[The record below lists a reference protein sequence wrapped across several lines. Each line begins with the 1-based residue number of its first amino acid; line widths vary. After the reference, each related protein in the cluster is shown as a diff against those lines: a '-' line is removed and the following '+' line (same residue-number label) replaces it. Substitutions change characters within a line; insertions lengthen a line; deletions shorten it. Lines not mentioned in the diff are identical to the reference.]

1 MNKHIKGFGRQHDR
15 RVAGFTL
22 VELVIAVAVLAILM
36 AVAIPSYTRYVIS
49 TNRGEARVTL
59 SNTAQ
64 LLERCYSRF
73 SRYNAGDCTVTFPV
87 PSETGLYSVTGEV
100 NAADFTLTA
109 TPQGSQAAN
118 DAECANFTLT
128 HTGVRGVSGTGT
140 VEDCW

>member
-1 MNKHIKGFGRQHDR
+1 MMGFSKLIERKAR
-15 RVAGFTL
+15 GFTL

-49 TNRGEARVTL
+49 TNRGEAKVTL
-59 SNTAQ
+59 SNTGQ

-87 PSETGLYSVTGEV
+87 TSETGLYAITGEV

-109 TPQGSQAAN
+109 TPQGNQATR
-118 DAECANFTLT
+118 DTECANFTLT
-128 HTGVRGVSGTGT
+128 HSGVRGVSGTGT

>member
-1 MNKHIKGFGRQHDR
+1 MLPFGKHRKRG
-15 RVAGFTL
+15 VAGFTL

-49 TNRGEARVTL
+49 TNRGEAKVTL

-73 SRYNAGDCTVTFPV
+73 SRYNAGDCTVAFPIL
-87 PSETGLYSVTGEV
+87 SETGLYSITGAV

-109 TPQGSQAAN
+109 TPQGNQATN
-118 DAECANFTLT
+118 DGECANFTLT
-128 HTGVRGVSGTGT
+128 HNGVRGVSGSGT